1 MKRKQ
6 RKLENNLRT
15 KISINIYS
23 ISQMIMQPFF
33 FFKEQ
38 FRCEAHFTLYLRVSL
53 TLMSHSAKK
62 NECHCLYSIR
72 KQEISKNHSAP

>member
-33 FFKEQ
+33 FFFLKS
-38 FRCEAHFTLYLRVSL
+38 SL
-53 TLMSHSAKK
+53 DVRPILLSTYVYH
-62 NECHCLYSIR
+62 
-72 KQEISKNHSAP
+72 

>member
-33 FFKEQ
+33 FFLKS
-38 FRCEAHFTLYLRVSL
+38 SL
-53 TLMSHSAKK
+53 DVRPILLSTYVYH
-62 NECHCLYSIR
+62 
-72 KQEISKNHSAP
+72 